1 MDPAT
6 INDAKVRVHPRP
18 VPWRELLLPW
28 RVLAHFFAHRQLAWQ
43 FMRREVLGRYRGS
56 FLGLLWS
63 FITPLLMLT
72 IYSVV
77 FGLVFETRYEADGSE
92 TGMMYALALFCS
104 LNFFQFFAEA
114 LNRAPR
120 LMLDHPSFVTRVV
133 FPLEVFGVAAVSAAS
148 VHLVISMSLLVAAAL
163 ATGVGIPPTAPYLLL
178 LLVPLLMLSLG
189 ITWLL
194 SSAGLFVRDIQ
205 ALTQPLTTVLMFVSA
220 VFYPLSRVPE
230 NLRGWFLLNPV
241 ALLVEQSRRVMVQG
255 HALDWPT
262 WGLLMAVS
270 LIVFHLGYSF
280 FMRTK
285 HLFADRI

>member
-1 MDPAT
+1 M
-6 INDAKVRVHPRP
+6 NDATLRVHPRP
-18 VPWRELLLPW
+18 VPWRDLLLPW
-28 RVLAHFFAHRQLAWQ
+28 RVLAHFYAHRQLAWQ
-43 FMRREVLGRYRGS
+43 FVRREVLGRYRGS
-56 FLGLLWS
+56 ALGLLWS
-63 FITPLLMLT
+63 FITPLLMLS
-72 IYSVV
+72 IYAVV
-77 FGLVFETRYEADGSE
+77 FGMLFETRYEPAGAES
-92 TGMMYALALFCS
+92 GMQYVLALFCS
-104 LNFFQFFAEA
+104 LNLFHFFGEA

-120 LMLDHPSFVTRVV
+120 LMLDHPNFVSRVV
-133 FPLEVFGVAAVSAAS
+133 VPLEVFGIAAVSAAS
-148 VHLVISMSLLVAAAL
+148 VHLMISMSLLVAAAL

-178 LLVPLLMLSLG
+178 LLLPLLMLSLG

-230 NLRGWFLLNPV
+230 YLQGWFLLNPI

-270 LIVFHLGYSF
+270 LVVFHLGYSF

>member
-1 MDPAT
+1 MEPGEVNSSDLH
-6 INDAKVRVHPRP
+6 VHPRP
-18 VPWRELLLPW
+18 VAWAELLLPW
-28 RVLAHFFAHRQLAWQ
+28 RVLAHFHVNRQLVWQ

-63 FITPLLMLT
+63 FITPVLMLT
-72 IYSVV
+72 IYTVV
-77 FGLVFETRYEADGSE
+77 FGLVFETRYESE
-92 TGMMYALALFCS
+92 SGMMYALALFCS

-120 LMLDHPSFVTRVV
+120 LMLDHPNFVTRVV
-133 FPLEVFGVAAVSAAS
+133 FPLEVFALAAVSAACL
-148 VHLVISMSLLVAAAL
+148 HLVISMSLLVVAAL

-178 LLVPLLMLSLG
+178 LLLPLMLLSLG

-205 ALTQPLTTVLMFVSA
+205 ALTHPLTTVLMFVSA
-220 VFYPLSRVPE
+220 VFYPLSRVPGH
-230 NLRGWFLLNPV
+230 LQAWFTLNPV
-241 ALLVEQSRRVMVQG
+241 ALLVEQSRRVMIQG
-255 HALDWPT
+255 HSLDWSS
-262 WGLLMAVS
+262 WALLMAVS

-285 HLFADRI
+285 HLFADRL